1 MKENLV
7 LVSGAVVFRR
17 LKNGKEQWL
26 IAKQSEDS
34 DWEIPKVIVRKGESS
49 VRAAIRYMAETG
61 GMNARV
67 LEEVGR
73 VGGSA
78 VVNGKV
84 IPRRHIY
91 YLMMQRSAG
100 EVLGFEETTWF
111 DLKRAQK
118 KLSLK
123 KEKELIREAGKIL
136 KEWQKKRL
144 RKS

>member
-26 IAKQSEDS
+26 VIKQSADS
-34 DWEIPKVIVRKGESS
+34 DWEIPKVVVRKGESS

-73 VGGSA
+73 MGGSA

-91 YLMMQRSAG
+91 YLMMQRSSG
-100 EVLGFEETTWF
+100 ETLGFEETRWF
-111 DLKRAQK
+111 DLNKVQK
-118 KLSLK
+118 KLFQK
-123 KEKELIREAGKIL
+123 KEKELLKAAGKIL

-144 RKS
+144 KKS